1 MATRECESVA
11 AHLHIVRHPCARA
24 LDVDQPPGQ
33 RRNLLVGLLELT
45 AQLTVPSLR
54 LAELTA
60 HVGILALLL
69 LPATVVCVQVQGDH
83 GEHVAELR
91 GRDVGGV
98 QQLAVLTARRLQL
111 TTYSDT
117 HREMLSE
124 RASKRDRDRESARPR
139 ERGREGERVPLWRG
153 GSSPS
158 DSQPSSSSPT
168 NDNSA
173 PAPFASSPITQ
184 QRALRGSSGAALR

>member
-1 MATRECESVA
+1 VATRECESVA

-54 LAELTA
+54 LA
-60 HVGILALLL
+60 
-69 LPATVVCVQVQGDH
+69 

-124 RASKRDRDRESARPR
+124 RASKRERDRESARAR

-184 QRALRGSSGAALR
+184 QRALRGSRGAALR